1 MLGSMLKTRALVLV
15 ALLAALLAGCT
26 VLPAPFAPNPVETI
40 VAEAVSA
47 AQAPAQEQAAAL
59 ARAEKAAAGGAPAER
74 LRLATLLATLPGPH
88 RDDARAAELLQPLVD
103 NSSIGRFAALLS
115 TQLAERQRLAREID
129 RVSRDAER
137 SARER
142 DKREEALKS
151 QIEALRT
158 IERNIREREE
168 KLRTRPR

>member
-1 MLGSMLKTRALVLV
+1 MLGSMLKTRALVLTGLLT
-15 ALLAALLAGCT
+15 ALVAGCT
-26 VLPAPFAPNPVETI
+26 ALPAPFTPNPVETI
-40 VAEAVSA
+40 VAEALSA
-47 AQAPAQEQAAAL
+47 AQAPAPEQAAAL

-74 LRLATLLATLPGPH
+74 LRLATLLAVLPPPL
-88 RDDARAAELLQPLVD
+88 RDDARAGELLQSVTEGGL
-103 NSSIGRFAALLS
+103 GRFAALLS
-115 TQLAERQRLAREID
+115 AQIAERQRLAREVE

-168 KLRTRPR
+168 KLRMRPR

>member
-1 MLGSMLKTRALVLV
+1 MLGSMLKTRALV
-15 ALLAALLAGCT
+15 LAALLAGCT
-26 VLPAPFAPNPVETI
+26 VLPAPFAPDPVETI

-59 ARAEKAAAGGAPAER
+59 VRAEKAATGGAPAER
-74 LRLATLLATLPGPH
+74 LRLATLLATLPAPH
-88 RDDARAAELLQPLVD
+88 RDDARAAELLQPLID
-103 NSSIGRFAALLS
+103 SSSIGRFAGLLS
-115 TQLAERQRLAREID
+115 AQLAERQRLAREIE